1 MSDKTQPMNRREFL
15 RRFPPVLGGTMVFFN
30 KIDQGI
36 GWASDAGTQADT
48 IFMNGKVATMDPA
61 GTVAEAVAVKDDLIL
76 KIGSNQRM
84 KDLGVVIGATPTFI
98 RQTGDAWRAMLGDKR
113 VERFMVTREWIDV
126 NDERAMR
133 FIHP

>member
-1 MSDKTQPMNRREFL
+1 
-15 RRFPPVLGGTMVFFN
+15 MVFFN